1 MGVSLKHHF
10 SMLVSGRRGVE
21 KTEFTKQLLKSR
33 LIAPPPERIV
43 WCYAKHQEGL
53 FEKLMK
59 VNEEYV
65 EGIPEE
71 LDKYFKKNKR
81 NLIILDDLTD
91 ETSESL
97 KVTKLFTRLFIL
109 HKIRS
114 MKINALLVLIP
125 IT

>member
-1 MGVSLKHHF
+1 
-10 SMLVSGRRGVE
+10 
-21 KTEFTKQLLKSR
+21 
-33 LIAPPPERIV
+33 
-43 WCYAKHQEGL
+43 
-53 FEKLMK
+53 MK

-81 NLIILDDLTD
+81 NLIKLDDLTD
-91 ETSESL
+91 ETSKTL